1 VACGLQCGSDSDLA
15 YLLVVAEDAWDALF
29 SPFFWV
35 FNWMVSVEKEY
46 AMGAEGALA
55 D

>member
-1 VACGLQCGSDSDLA
+1 MLGC
-15 YLLVVAEDAWDALF
+15 F
-29 SPFFWV
+29 IFPFFLV